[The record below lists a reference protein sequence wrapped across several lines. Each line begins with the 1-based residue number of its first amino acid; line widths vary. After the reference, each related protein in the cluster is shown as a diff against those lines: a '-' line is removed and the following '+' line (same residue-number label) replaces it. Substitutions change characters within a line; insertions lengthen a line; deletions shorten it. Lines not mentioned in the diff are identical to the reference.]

1 MYKTFSDH
9 SIKSSDV
16 VETFINFYYFQEYDQ
31 FLHIFINLRIRV
43 NVWILI

>member
-1 MYKTFSDH
+1 MLLKL
-9 SIKSSDV
+9 
-16 VETFINFYYFQEYDQ
+16 FINFYYFQEYDQ